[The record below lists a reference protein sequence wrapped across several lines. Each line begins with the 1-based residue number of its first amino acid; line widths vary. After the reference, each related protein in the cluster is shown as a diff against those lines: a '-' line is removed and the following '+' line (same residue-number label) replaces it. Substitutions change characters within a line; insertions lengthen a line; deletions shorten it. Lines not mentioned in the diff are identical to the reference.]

1 MGTPANRTLTKG
13 RVFTTRELPQA
24 TRPEVPRPKKAAESV
39 GSASKQSLE
48 TLTAGRTRRTIKPN
62 PKYVNDEM
70 VAAQVK
76 ESFDESEMSDEE
88 FDELIEEEDQRSP
101 PPTPRSEGPKRRG
114 RPPKSKNLIT
124 APRTEPTKNLRKE
137 VMKRVDL
144 RSLGI
149 GQTRQ
154 RASPQLRETARRL
167 DMTDSI
173 DTDSADQDDL
183 GMEGLEEGGNRR
195 GSYESTGRK
204 GLNSSGGSVKI
215 LRSNADGTTE
225 DDEMEDDEDLLNEND
240 RRQSSVQLKRP
251 VGRPRKNPLLKKQV
265 SPFAAKVLLPGMKQT
280 LGGGVTV
287 MKRKAPPPTDSEDDG
302 KQQGSKMVR
311 RSYPKGGIVAKEVVD
326 TDTDDDE
333 DDDGEREDDNS
344 QRRTVQRGAARSYP
358 TLVRRSGPNTPQ
370 QQQQQQQQQG
380 RDSGAGKSESKENSP
395 SQMITIVNVNDI
407 MKMKSKSTA
416 DAVRQRKVQEDED
429 SEDDRSELEETGDG
443 AQGESKTNNKLV
455 ASILERKRAIPV
467 QPEVTPGRTPR
478 ERHNAMMKK
487 RAEENRQ
494 NQSTKGGGGS
504 EVDVEEVLQKTIVTA
519 GGSNKT
525 VVRMQSAPTPG
536 GAAGR
541 PRGRPPNSVKAK
553 ENLAKDGAG
562 GGGGT
567 ALVGGDAGGGTGGYQ
582 SKNILYKSTNN
593 GRYAVSSAV
602 GGGTP
607 LKRSNQPPRILNATM
622 KLGQDR
628 PQSKLS
634 ATTTNNHY
642 SIDLTDPDNN
652 VLLVSSNENS
662 PVKRPLVSGTIG
674 SSPALAGKVILGR
687 SPGTPGTAAITTST
701 PSGAVA
707 SSVRLAQQRLQ
718 QSQSTPQPQQQK
730 VATAGRPVD
739 VRKKRITCYETWNVI
754 NCKNMGSGTKKPIM
768 NLSMIALGNVADS
781 IRLPSDVWSL
791 RTVLEKRKTAVNPGE
806 ETFCGATQD
815 SAIPEEEKH
824 NYEPTRIMFRRKAS
838 VPGRFNVQYDRT
850 VIFRNDTYV
859 INIEGHCCRL
869 VGAPVTIATPAEIE
883 TLLTIVDFI
892 NMDNSCVEM
901 QGRPLAPVDTAGAKR
916 VTEIAA

>member
-13 RVFTTRELPQA
+13 RIFSRELAQA
-24 TRPEVPRPKKAAESV
+24 TRSEMPRLKKASDSVSPAPKSAPES
-39 GSASKQSLE
+39 
-48 TLTAGRTRRTIKPN
+48 TLTTGRARRTIKPN

-76 ESFDESEMSDEE
+76 ESFDESGMSDEE
-88 FDELIEEEDQRSP
+88 FDQFVEEEEEQPSP
-101 PPTPRSEGPKRRG
+101 PSTPRSEGPKRRG

-124 APRTEPTKNLRKE
+124 APRTEPTKNLRRDL
-137 VMKRVDL
+137 MKRMDV
-144 RSLGI
+144 RTLGMN
-149 GQTRQ
+149 QTRQ
-154 RASPQLRETARRL
+154 HASPQLRDTARRL

-183 GMEGLEEGGNRR
+183 GMEGLAGDNRR

-204 GLNSSGGSVKI
+204 VLNSTGGSIKM

-225 DDEMEDDEDLLNEND
+225 DDEVEDDEDLLNENEQ
-240 RRQSSVQLKRP
+240 RQTASQGKRP

-265 SPFAAKVLLPGMKQT
+265 SPFAAKVLLPGAKQT

-287 MKRKAPPPTDSEDDG
+287 IKRKAPPPTDSEDDG
-302 KQQGSKMVR
+302 KQVSKMLR
-311 RSYPKGGIVAKEVVD
+311 RSYPKSTMVTKEVD
-326 TDTDDDE
+326 TDT
-333 DDDGEREDDNS
+333 DDDGEREDDDS
-344 QRRTVQRGAARSYP
+344 QRRAVQRTRTFPAS
-358 TLVRRSGPNTPQ
+358 VRRAGPNT
-370 QQQQQQQQQG
+370 QQG

-407 MKMKSKSTA
+407 MKMKSKNSV
-416 DAVRQRKVQEDED
+416 DLRQRKVEEDED
-429 SEDDRSELEETGDG
+429 SEDDRSELEETGGDQQNEG
-443 AQGESKTNNKLV
+443 KTNNKLV
-455 ASILERKRAIPV
+455 ASILERKRTIPLSMDM
-467 QPEVTPGRTPR
+467 TPGRTPR

-487 RAEENRQ
+487 RAEDNRQ
-494 NQSTKGGGGS
+494 NQSKGGSS
-504 EVDVEEVLQKTIVTA
+504 EVDVEEVLQKNIVTA
-519 GGSNKT
+519 GGANKT
-525 VVRMQSAPTPG
+525 VVRMQSAPTPS
-536 GAAGR
+536 GR
-541 PRGRPPNSVKAK
+541 PRGRPPNSAKAK
-553 ENLAKDGAG
+553 ENLANDGGA
-562 GGGGT
+562 
-567 ALVGGDAGGGTGGYQ
+567 VVDVDADGTGY
-582 SKNILYKSTNN
+582 KTNNNLYKPGNN
-593 GRYAVSSAV
+593 GRYGVTSGV
-602 GGGTP
+602 GTP
-607 LKRSNQPPRILNATM
+607 LKRNNQPPRILNATM

-662 PVKRPLVSGTIG
+662 PIKRTATAG
-674 SSPALAGKVILGR
+674 STVGSTPSVTGKVILGR
-687 SPGTPGTAAITTST
+687 SPGTPGTAGTITST
-701 PSGAVA
+701 SSAA
-707 SSVRLAQQRLQ
+707 SAVRLSQRLP
-718 QSQSTPQPQQQK
+718 QSQSTQQQQAQQK
-730 VATAGRPVD
+730 ITAAGRSVD

-754 NCKNMGSGTKKPIM
+754 NCKNTGSGPKKPIM
-768 NLSMIALGNVADS
+768 SMSMIALGNVADS

-815 SAIPEEEKH
+815 NQIPESEKH

-859 INIEGHCCRL
+859 INVEGHCCRL

-901 QGRPLAPVDTAGAKR
+901 QGRPIATVDITGSKR
-916 VTEIAA
+916 IEIAT

>member
-13 RVFTTRELPQA
+13 RISSRELAQA
-24 TRPEVPRPKKAAESV
+24 TRSEMPRLKKASESV
-39 GSASKQSLE
+39 GSTPKQAPE
-48 TLTAGRTRRTIKPN
+48 TLTSGRARRTIKPN

-70 VAAQVK
+70 IAAQAK
-76 ESFDESEMSDEE
+76 ESFDESGLSDEE
-88 FDELIEEEDQRSP
+88 YDELVEDEEQRSP

-137 VMKRVDL
+137 VLKRIDP
-144 RSLGI
+144 RSLGLN
-149 GQTRQ
+149 QTRQ
-154 RASPQLRETARRL
+154 HGSPQLRDAARRL

-183 GMEGLEEGGNRR
+183 GMEGLEEDDRR
-195 GSYESTGRK
+195 GSYESSGRK
-204 GLNSSGGSVKI
+204 VLGSTGGSLKV
-215 LRSNADGTTE
+215 LRSNADATTE
-225 DDEMEDDEDLLNEND
+225 DDEVEDDEDMLNESEQ
-240 RRQSSVQLKRP
+240 RQTMAQGKRP

-287 MKRKAPPPTDSEDDG
+287 VKRKAPQPTDSEDDG
-302 KQQGSKMVR
+302 GKQGSKMLR
-311 RSYPKGGIVAKEVVD
+311 RSYAKGIVAKEVD
-326 TDTDDDE
+326 TDT
-333 DDDGEREDDNS
+333 DDDGEREDDDGG
-344 QRRTVQRGAARSYP
+344 QRRAMQRARSFAA
-358 TLVRRSGPNTPQ
+358 LGRRPGSNAQ
-370 QQQQQQQQQG
+370 QQ
-380 RDSGAGKSESKENSP
+380 GAGKSESKENSP

-407 MKMKSKSTA
+407 MKMKSKSTV
-416 DAVRQRKVQEDED
+416 DGRQRKVEEDED
-429 SEDDRSELEETGDG
+429 SDDDRSELEEAGDEQQNEG
-443 AQGESKTNNKLV
+443 KTNNKLV

-478 ERHNAMMKK
+478 ERHNAMVKK
-487 RAEENRQ
+487 REENRQ
-494 NQSTKGGGGS
+494 NQSRSGNS
-504 EVDVEEVLQKTIVTA
+504 EVDVEDVLQKNIVTA
-519 GGSNKT
+519 GGANKT
-525 VVRMQSAPTPG
+525 VVRMQSAQTPG
-536 GAAGR
+536 GGR

-553 ENLAKDGAG
+553 ENFGKDDAADADSG
-562 GGGGT
+562 
-567 ALVGGDAGGGTGGYQ
+567 AGGGTGY
-582 SKNILYKSTNN
+582 KTNNVLYKLGSN
-593 GRYAVSSAV
+593 GRYTMAS

-607 LKRSNQPPRILNATM
+607 LKRNNQPPRILNATM

-634 ATTTNNHY
+634 ATTANNHY
-642 SIDLTDPDNN
+642 SIDLSDPDNN

-662 PVKRPLVSGTIG
+662 PTTRPITSGATA
-674 SSPALAGKVILGR
+674 SPSVAGKVILGR
-687 SPGTPGTAAITTST
+687 STGTPGSAGTISGT
-701 PSGAVA
+701 PSGTAA
-707 SSVRLAQQRLQ
+707 SRLAQRLP
-718 QSQSTPQPQQQK
+718 QSQSTQSQQTLSQQR
-730 VATAGRPVD
+730 VTAAAGRTVD

-754 NCKNMGSGTKKPIM
+754 NCKNVGTAGKKPTM
-768 NLSMIALGNVADS
+768 SMSMIALGNVADS

-791 RTVLEKRKTAVNPGE
+791 RTVLEKRKTAVKPGE

-815 SAIPEEEKH
+815 NAVPEDEKH

-883 TLLTIVDFI
+883 TLLTIVDYI

-901 QGRPLAPVDTAGAKR
+901 QGRTLATVDLTGPKR
-916 VTEIAA
+916 ATEVAT